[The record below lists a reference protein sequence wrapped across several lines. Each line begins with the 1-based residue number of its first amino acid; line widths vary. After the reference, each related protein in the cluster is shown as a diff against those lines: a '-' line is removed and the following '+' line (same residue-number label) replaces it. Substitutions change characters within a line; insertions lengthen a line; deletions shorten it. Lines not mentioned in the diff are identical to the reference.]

1 MEMEIVTMK
10 KISFNA
16 QNAYSEE
23 KANEFVVT
31 GVPIQCTTSAIEM
44 QYKYVDKQRTD
55 EITGYKLWF
64 IQKGLNPFTVKF
76 DKKPELPEF
85 LALVEFE
92 HLTAI
97 EIRSN
102 VYFKA
107 DGLKV
112 VK

>member
-1 MEMEIVTMK
+1 MKTGFKNNNEYTEDTARKFIV
-10 KISFNA
+10 N
-16 QNAYSEE
+16 
-23 KANEFVVT
+23 
-31 GVPIQCTTSAIEM
+31 GVPVHCTTSYIET

-64 IQKGLNPFTVKF
+64 VQEGLNPFVVKF
-76 DKKPELPEF
+76 DKQPELPPF
-85 LALVEFE
+85 LAIVEFE
-92 HLTAI
+92 NLQGI

-107 DGLKV
+107 DSLKV

>member
-1 MEMEIVTMK
+1 MKTVFQNTNQYNQETARKFIV
-10 KISFNA
+10 N
-16 QNAYSEE
+16 
-23 KANEFVVT
+23 
-31 GVPIQCTTSAIEM
+31 GVPVKCTTSHIET

-64 IQKGLNPFTVKF
+64 VQEGLNPFTVKF
-76 DKKPELPEF
+76 DKQPELPTF
-85 LALVEFE
+85 LAIIEFE
-92 HLTAI
+92 NLQGI

-107 DGLKV
+107 DSLKV